1 MPPHLDVCMYVYIYI
16 YVCVYIYIYIC
27 ISILPLEVYCLHR
40 TQGGRCHKINTHAA
54 TLKADTRNAAT
65 KCMGRR
71 DRGSDVDGWSQ
82 QLRCASL
89 IRARKMMLGACLAR
103 HHHQRWASVQ
113 KASRTQSP
121 AIGEGRE
128 ERRKRKRE
136 KRETTYTHPTR
147 TAGCR
152 SRTRHTPSAR
162 MYLPRSRAQTPCL
175 FPSHYPYHLPAPV
188 TYWRKPQL

>member
-1 MPPHLDVCMYVYIYI
+1 MPRLMHIFWL
-16 YVCVYIYIYIC
+16 
-27 ISILPLEVYCLHR
+27 
-40 TQGGRCHKINTHAA
+40 NAA
-54 TLKADTRNAAT
+54 MLKADTRNAAT

-89 IRARKMMLGACLAR
+89 IRARKIMLGACLAR